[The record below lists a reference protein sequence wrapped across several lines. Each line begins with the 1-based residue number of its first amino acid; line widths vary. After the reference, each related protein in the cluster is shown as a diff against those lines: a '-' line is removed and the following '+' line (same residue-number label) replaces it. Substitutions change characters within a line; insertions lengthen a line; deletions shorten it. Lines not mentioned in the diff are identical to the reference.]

1 LTDISPRL
9 HTLDTVRGVAVLGI
23 LLLNIVSF
31 GLPEAA
37 YMNPRAYGGWHGAD
51 LVAWA
56 GNFIL
61 FDGKMRGLFSFLFGA
76 SMLLVIQRAEAS
88 GQDPAKIHFA
98 RMGWLFA
105 FGMVHL
111 LLVWHGDILAHYA
124 TIGMIA
130 FACRDLPVSRLL
142 GMGVVLVLV
151 EAVLLGSLSVGV
163 AAMEAAGNDPHAAR
177 TLADY
182 QRDFGVPP
190 PDILAREL
198 AVFRGSYAGILL
210 HRLQEDVFAP
220 LQLFFAFGPETL
232 GYMLFGMAGLRSG
245 MLRGEWPRTRYV
257 TWAAIGLGIGV
268 PAYAAIAGWIVWRQ
282 FDLFSVMAGEFG
294 VATVVRPVMI
304 FGWACLIILL
314 MRPGGWLTVRL
325 AAAGRMAFTNY
336 LATSLICTTIFY
348 GYGLGWFGWLSRA
361 ELYLVVA
368 AIWALILLWSHPWL
382 IRFRYGPLEWLWR
395 SLARSEIQPL
405 RINASGTQ

>member
-232 GYMLFGMAGLRSG
+232 AICCSAWPVCAAACCAANGPARAIVAGCGL
-245 MLRGEWPRTRYV
+245 
-257 TWAAIGLGIGV
+257 LGIGV
-268 PAYAAIAGWIVWRQ
+268 PPMQRSPSGSSRGSS
-282 FDLFSVMAGEFG
+282 DLFSVMRRRVGAGDGRAAGDDLRLG
-294 VATVVRPVMI
+294 VPDPSADAPRRLRSRN
-304 FGWACLIILL
+304 GS
-314 MRPGGWLTVRL
+314 RRRGGWPLP
-325 AAAGRMAFTNY
+325 
-336 LATSLICTTIFY
+336 II
-348 GYGLGWFGWLSRA
+348 SRPA
-361 ELYLVVA
+361 
-368 AIWALILLWSHPWL
+368 
-382 IRFRYGPLEWLWR
+382 
-395 SLARSEIQPL
+395 
-405 RINASGTQ
+405 